1 MNGLVFIA
9 IVTISIVLYNLYMSF
24 VIYNHEVAILPGT
37 AKELVKSGKYT
48 HILDVRMKAAW
59 EHSHY
64 PDAVSIPLHQI
75 SQKTLVE
82 NAIQPNDTI
91 LIYSDSNICAYRAY
105 KKLKKLSFIKVYY
118 LLGSYINLI

>member
-37 AKELVKSGKYT
+37 AKEQVQSGKYT
-48 HILDVRMKAAW
+48 HILDVRMKTGW
-59 EHSHY
+59 EHNHF
-64 PDAVSIPLHQI
+64 PDAISIPLHKI
-75 SQKTLVE
+75 SMKTLAE
-82 NAIQPNDTI
+82 NNIKPNETI

-105 KKLKKLSFIKVYY
+105 KKLKKLSFVKVYY
-118 LLGSYINLI
+118 LLGSYINII